1 MQRAQTAA
9 APTRPR
15 LLQAMIDAWRQP
27 DVRKKVLFTL
37 AMLTVFRFTA
47 HIPLPGVRAAQ
58 LDSALDNNP
67 VLGFLNL
74 FSGGGLEN
82 LSIVAL
88 GVYPYITSSIVMQL
102 LTPMIPKLQN
112 LSKEGEQGRN
122 KIQLYTYW
130 IALPMALVQGY
141 GQLLLLDNV
150 NAIEGI
156 SFSGDAA
163 LPTLAAVISMAAG
176 TMFLVWLGELI
187 TEKGVGNGLSLII
200 FGGIVAGFPTIFNS
214 IRQSDT
220 GFGGIAIVIIIALIL
235 VALIVFFQ
243 EAQRRIP
250 VQYARSVFR
259 GGRMYRQ
266 SGQSHI
272 PLRVNSAGMIP
283 LIFAFSIIIFPSVVA
298 GYVVGAAAESNTN
311 VRQELPFPEEDADL
325 PLAQTFAGIA
335 AEGRFRVNDG
345 EFDWVAADDTFDVI
359 VEEINQDADAN
370 VLTYI
375 ETDAVT
381 GRTTWNIES
390 NATGSDLIEIEDLAG
405 NLVRLS
411 DIPTHR
417 EGADDLFTP
426 DIVEGQTAGERLSA
440 IGRAADWVQINFSP
454 GRPLYWALVF
464 VLVVAFTFFYTLITF
479 QQQNLAEN
487 LQKQGGFIP
496 GIRPGRP
503 TQDYINRVLFRITW
517 AGALFLGFVAIV
529 PFLATEFI
537 PDSQA
542 LTISSVGLLI
552 VVGVALDTMKQIEA
566 QLLMRNYEGFI
577 R

>member
-1 MQRAQTAA
+1 MQRAQAAA

-122 KIQLYTYW
+122 RIQLYTYW
-130 IALPMALVQGY
+130 VALPMALVQGY
-141 GQLLLLDNV
+141 GQLLLLANV

-156 SFSGDAA
+156 SFSGSAA
-163 LPTLAAVISMAAG
+163 LPTVAAVISMAAG

-200 FGGIVAGFPTIFNS
+200 FGGIVAGFPTIFSS

-220 GFGGIAIVIIIALIL
+220 GFGGIAIVIIIALVL

-298 GYVVGAAAESNTN
+298 GYVVGAAAESNTR
-311 VRQELPFPEEDADL
+311 VRQELPFPEEDTDF
-325 PLAQTFAGIA
+325 PLAQTFEAID
-335 AEGRFRVNDG
+335 AEGRFRVNNG
-345 EFDWVAADDTFDVI
+345 EFDWIAAEDTFAAI
-359 VEEINQDADAN
+359 VDDINQDADAN
-370 VLTYI
+370 VLTFI
-375 ETDAVT
+375 ETDPISGSA
-381 GRTTWNIES
+381 TWNIES
-390 NATGSDLIEIEDLAG
+390 NAAGSEFIEIEDLAG

-417 EGADDLFTP
+417 DGADDLFTP
-426 DIVEGQTAGERLSA
+426 GIVEGQTAGAQLST
-440 IGRAADWVQINFSP
+440 IGRVADWVQTSFSP

>member
-122 KIQLYTYW
+122 RIQLYTYW
-130 IALPMALVQGY
+130 IALPMALIQGY

-156 SFSGDAA
+156 SFSGSAA

-200 FGGIVAGFPTIFNS
+200 FGGIVAGFPAIFNS

-283 LIFAFSIIIFPSVVA
+283 LDLRLLHHHFPVGGRRLRGRRGRREQYPGATGASFSRRGRRVPA
-298 GYVVGAAAESNTN
+298 
-311 VRQELPFPEEDADL
+311 RADL
-325 PLAQTFAGIA
+325 HRDRGGGPLPCQ
-335 AEGRFRVNDG
+335 RR
-345 EFDWVAADDTFDVI
+345 
-359 VEEINQDADAN
+359 
-370 VLTYI
+370 
-375 ETDAVT
+375 
-381 GRTTWNIES
+381 R
-390 NATGSDLIEIEDLAG
+390 
-405 NLVRLS
+405 VRL
-411 DIPTHR
+411 
-417 EGADDLFTP
+417 
-426 DIVEGQTAGERLSA
+426 
-440 IGRAADWVQINFSP
+440 GRG
-454 GRPLYWALVF
+454 GRYL
-464 VLVVAFTFFYTLITF
+464 
-479 QQQNLAEN
+479 
-487 LQKQGGFIP
+487 
-496 GIRPGRP
+496 
-503 TQDYINRVLFRITW
+503 
-517 AGALFLGFVAIV
+517 
-529 PFLATEFI
+529 
-537 PDSQA
+537 
-542 LTISSVGLLI
+542 
-552 VVGVALDTMKQIEA
+552 
-566 QLLMRNYEGFI
+566 
-577 R
+577 